1 MCWGPGDPA
10 TTMVMLN
17 EHGQLVDVLYAGQLS
32 GSIRRTRRNAQGVD
46 DIFSDPAKVWPLHAS
61 SPALSVP
68 SRCVRRAACVVGM
81 TERCGFGCTGPGMCH
96 ACAAPVCAMQRMLQ
110 K

>member
-17 EHGQLVDVLYAGQLS
+17 EHGQLVDMLYAGQLS

-46 DIFSDPAKVWPLHAS
+46 DIFSDPAKVWLQQ
-61 SPALSVP
+61 P
-68 SRCVRRAACVVGM
+68 SRIMPDRKYSAKMSTKCS
-81 TERCGFGCTGPGMCH
+81 GPAFCQVPCCPWKG
-96 ACAAPVCAMQRMLQ
+96 VSQEQ
-110 K
+110 V